1 MQADNGV
8 PAERLGAK
16 WPKSSASN
24 PSGSRA
30 EVAGLAD
37 GAVAIR
43 NSRHPAGPTLIYMRA
58 EIAPFLTGV
67 KKGEFDDL
75 SVTTG

>member
-8 PAERLGAK
+8 PAEQLGVK

-24 PSGSRA
+24 PSGSCVEIA
-30 EVAGLAD
+30 ALAD

-43 NSRHPAGPTLIYMRA
+43 NSGIPLGRRRSICEPRSPH
-58 EIAPFLTGV
+58 F
-67 KKGEFDDL
+67 
-75 SVTTG
+75 